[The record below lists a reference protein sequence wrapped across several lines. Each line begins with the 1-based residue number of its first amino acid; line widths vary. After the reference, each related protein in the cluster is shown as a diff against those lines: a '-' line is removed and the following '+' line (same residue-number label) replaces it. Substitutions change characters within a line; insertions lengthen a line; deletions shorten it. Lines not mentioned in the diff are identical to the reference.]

1 MNNDDEFYLGYL
13 ETCPPGIGQ
22 WLRRTLISLAC
33 LVIALLVLLAARQIP
48 AEPGTFEFGVA
59 RTYEGVLYETPMSW
73 LRSTTA
79 AGGDVNYLL
88 VGEGKQGLPAFA
100 RGHHGERV
108 RFKGTLIKKGAARM
122 LELNDSKS
130 FMVLGPAA
138 TAEPKPAAIAL
149 GDVVLSGELV
159 DTKCYFGV
167 MRPATSKVHRA
178 CAVRCLSG
186 GVPPGLL
193 VRDTDGN
200 GVVVVLTGIDG
211 HPLRFDVEWAAREV
225 RASGRLLIQ
234 GSIPRL
240 EVRELSL
247 VTVRKGALSP

>member
-1 MNNDDEFYLGYL
+1 MSQGFARLG
-13 ETCPPGIGQ
+13 
-22 WLRRTLISLAC
+22 LI
-33 LVIALLVLLAARQIP
+33 
-48 AEPGTFEFGVA
+48 EPGTFEFGVA
-59 RTYEGVLYETPMSW
+59 RAYEGVLYETPLPW

-79 AGGDVNYLL
+79 SGGEVNYLL

-108 RFKGTLIKKGAARM
+108 SFQGTLIQKGAARM
-122 LELNDSKS
+122 LELNDSRS
-130 FMVLGPAA
+130 FMVLGPVA
-138 TAEPKPAAIAL
+138 TAAPLPAAIVL
-149 GDVVLSGELV
+149 GDAVLSGELV

-193 VRDTDGN
+193 VRDAVGN
-200 GVVVVLTGIDG
+200 DVVVVLTGVDG

-240 EVRELSL
+240 EVRELTL
-247 VTVRKGALSP
+247 AKGKWGASPL